1 MSELVTATLAKP
13 RGMKTVLSRRSF
25 FLVAALL
32 VLTVGAALRIYHLGG
47 RSLWF
52 DEALTAN
59 TSRSTLT
66 HMLDAIRSRGSA
78 PVVHPFILYLVEKVG
93 RSPVAVRT
101 PSVLA
106 SLLAIFVML
115 AMIRTK
121 VSRNAA
127 LFSASILAVS
137 ASQIRYA
144 QEVREYSL
152 AVLLAASL
160 IYCLLRWEAAGSR
173 SRHPALL
180 YAILF
185 FAPVVQYGLVFFS
198 FGILCTIVLRL
209 LLTRDTCFKLSH
221 VVIASIFL
229 AGGGL
234 FSFLLTVRY
243 QFHPGQGQWYLA
255 ASYFDPKAMSLVRFL
270 ATNSKGILSFF
281 IPGQL
286 VTLCLAIGAII
297 FCVEQVRT
305 RKVDTIALLLFTSV
319 SITMCASIV
328 KLYPYGGIRQCLFL
342 SPVVILFAGVVL
354 ADLVRRVKGSQ
365 QPIVAVAFM
374 VLIFFSGDRGMLRL
388 WPYGEYEDTQSILR
402 ELAKESA
409 PNDEVWVNH
418 DAVEAVDFYLQAKD
432 PRFVYGNFHKDPNE
446 YISEVFGEIDPRR
459 DRVWLVFSHLQ
470 QPSDSYEKQ
479 LIVSTLES
487 GWDVHPVITPTNAA
501 LYVADRRTSLQN
513 AKQ

>member
-1 MSELVTATLAKP
+1 MSELLTATLAEP
-13 RGMKTVLSRRSF
+13 REMKTVSSRRSF

-59 TSRSTLT
+59 TSRGTLT
-66 HMLDAIRSRGSA
+66 HMLDATRLRGSA

-93 RSPVAVRT
+93 RSAVAVRT

-106 SLLAIFVML
+106 SLLAVFVML
-115 AMIRTK
+115 AMIRAK

-127 LFSASILAVS
+127 QFSASILAVS

-185 FAPVVQYGLVFFS
+185 FAPLVQYGLLFFA
-198 FGILCTIVLRL
+198 FAILSTIVLRL
-209 LLTRDTCFKLSH
+209 LLTRDTCFRPFH
-221 VVIASIFL
+221 VVIASVFL

-234 FSFLLTVRY
+234 LSFVLTVRY
-243 QFHPGQGQWYLA
+243 QFHAGQGQSYLA
-255 ASYFDPKAMSLVRFL
+255 ANYFDPKTMSLVRFL
-270 ATNSKGILSFF
+270 ATNSKGLLSFF

-286 VTLCLAIGAII
+286 VAVCLAIGAII

-305 RKVDTIALLLFTSV
+305 RRLDTITLLLFTSV

-342 SPVVILFAGVVL
+342 APVVILFAGVVF
-354 ADLVRRVKGSQ
+354 ADLLQRLKGSQ
-365 QPIVAVAFM
+365 RSVVAVAFIA
-374 VLIFFSGDRGMLRL
+374 LIFFSGYRGMLRL
-388 WPYGEYEDTQSILR
+388 WP
-402 ELAKESA
+402 
-409 PNDEVWVNH
+409 
-418 DAVEAVDFYLQAKD
+418 
-432 PRFVYGNFHKDPNE
+432 
-446 YISEVFGEIDPRR
+446 
-459 DRVWLVFSHLQ
+459 
-470 QPSDSYEKQ
+470 
-479 LIVSTLES
+479 
-487 GWDVHPVITPTNAA
+487 
-501 LYVADRRTSLQN
+501 
-513 AKQ
+513 